1 MSLQRWRE
9 REKTSLGICK
19 ECDNAYQMSMPN
31 MCLTCHPPPH
41 TTTAPSYPT
50 TTPLWGVL
58 HWVLCS
64 CQQQNVLY
72 ASFRFMT
79 INTIILHL
87 PLPLPLT
94 HSLQLFHSLP
104 VYGHVFRGGGS
115 KGAGQQLHMELLLSL
130 SFSLSTHRI
139 WRNKVTSAAAMRRR
153 CQRHCHLFACLCV

>member
-9 REKTSLGICK
+9 RENELRYLQRMRQCI
-19 ECDNAYQMSMPN
+19 PN
-31 MCLTCHPPPH
+31 EHAKHVPNLSPPLSPPPA
-41 TTTAPSYPT
+41 TATAPSYPT

-79 INTIILHL
+79 INTIIPHL

-104 VYGHVFRGGGS
+104 VYGHVFRGGRQQGG
-115 KGAGQQLHMELLLSL
+115 GAAVAYGAAPL
-130 SFSLSTHRI
+130 SFSLSRLI
-139 WRNKVTSAAAMRRR
+139 VYGVIK
-153 CQRHCHLFACLCV
+153 